1 MTLSFYAYIL
11 TVANINNPLREHIN
25 VQEPCTAIYR
35 TGVKLPSRCPI
46 LYLFNKY
53 PY

>member
-1 MTLSFYAYIL
+1 MTLCRELALEDAVDLSIITELFNL
-11 TVANINNPLREHIN
+11 GTLR
-25 VQEPCTAIYR
+25 PIYR

-46 LYLFNKY
+46 LYLLNKY